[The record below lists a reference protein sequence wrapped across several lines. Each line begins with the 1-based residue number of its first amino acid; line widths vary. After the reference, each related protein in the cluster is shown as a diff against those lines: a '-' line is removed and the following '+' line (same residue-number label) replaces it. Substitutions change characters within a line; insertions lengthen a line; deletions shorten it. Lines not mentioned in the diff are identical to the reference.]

1 VKDWTDW
8 EIRRHQVAIG
18 GRVVDDRDQP
28 VAGAQVTITSMPRAL
43 RQKIDDAASA
53 AGAGWQDLD
62 ERVGRTLT
70 KADGSFYFLDLPA
83 GRYTLQGIVQGS
95 DLLAQRTVSVSWG
108 QDGNVKKAIADL
120 KLSKARRGRS

>member
-1 VKDWTDW
+1 MNDWTDW
-8 EIRRHQVAIG
+8 ETRRHQVAIG
-18 GRVVDDRDQP
+18 GRVVDERDQP
-28 VAGAQVTITSMPRAL
+28 VAAAQVTITSMPRAL

-62 ERVGRTLT
+62 ERVDRTLT
-70 KADGSFYFLDLPA
+70 KADGSFYFLDLPG

-95 DLLAQRTVSVSWG
+95 DLQAQRTVSVSWG

>member
-1 VKDWTDW
+1 MKDWTDW

-18 GRVVDDRDQP
+18 GRVVDERDQP
-28 VAGAQVTITSMPRAL
+28 VAGAQVTITTMPRAL

-62 ERVGRTLT
+62 ERVDRKLT
-70 KADGSFYFLDLPA
+70 KADGSFYFLDLPG
-83 GRYTLQGIVQGS
+83 GRYTLQSSVQGS
-95 DLLAQRTVSVSWG
+95 DLQAQRTVSVSWG

>member
-62 ERVGRTLT
+62 ERVDRTLT

-83 GRYTLQGIVQGS
+83 GRYTLQGIVQAS
-95 DLLAQRTVSVSWG
+95 DLQAQRTVSVSWG

>member
-1 VKDWTDW
+1 VNDWTDW
-8 EIRRHQVAIG
+8 EIVRHQVAIG

-28 VAGAQVTITSMPRAL
+28 VAGAQVTITAMPKAL

-53 AGAGWQDLD
+53 AGAGWQYLD
-62 ERVGRTLT
+62 ERFDRTLT
-70 KADGSFYFLDLPA
+70 KADGIFYFLDLPG
-83 GRYTLQGIVQGS
+83 GRYTLQSIAQGS
-95 DLLAQRTVSVSWG
+95 DLQAQRTVSVSWG

>member
-28 VAGAQVTITSMPRAL
+28 VARAQVTITAMPTAL

-62 ERVGRTLT
+62 ERVDRTLT
-70 KADGSFYFLDLPA
+70 KADGSFYFLDLPG
-83 GRYTLQGIVQGS
+83 GRYTLRGIVLGS
-95 DLLAQRTVSVSWG
+95 DLQAQRTVSVSWG